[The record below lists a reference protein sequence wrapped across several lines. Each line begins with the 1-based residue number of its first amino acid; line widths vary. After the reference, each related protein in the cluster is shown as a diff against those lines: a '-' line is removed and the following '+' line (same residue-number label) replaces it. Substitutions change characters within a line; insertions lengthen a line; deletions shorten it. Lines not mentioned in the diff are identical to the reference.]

1 MAFDTSKIHRAG
13 HGGLISL
20 AGVVGRARRLRLR
33 WSSGVAA
40 QLGVPT
46 AQQVTR
52 LLQRV
57 DLLEGRVAALKQE
70 LREIQGAAHQSKTG
84 AVQ

>member
-1 MAFDTSKIHRAG
+1 MAIGNSKIHRAG
-13 HGGLISL
+13 HGGLVSL
-20 AGVVGRARRLRLR
+20 AGVVGRARRLRLS
-33 WSSGVAA
+33 WSTGVAA

-70 LREIQGAAHQSKTG
+70 LREFQGAAQQCKTG